1 MAEILILSRGIWK
14 VYVVVEKS
22 WIVFLSRF
30 DFQEGDLWQFVGHVK
45 KANSSC
51 MQMELGEFLDMI
63 FSWPPSTFLAV
74 QCLGPHFCLLL

>member
-1 MAEILILSRGIWK
+1 M
-14 VYVVVEKS
+14 YVVVEKS

-51 MQMELGEFLDMI
+51 MQMELSEFLDMI
-63 FSWPPSTFLAV
+63 FFLAAINFPRSSVSWSTLLSTFV
-74 QCLGPHFCLLL
+74 ILGGSGP

>member
-1 MAEILILSRGIWK
+1 M
-14 VYVVVEKS
+14 YVVVEKG

-51 MQMELGEFLDMI
+51 MQMELSEFLDMI
-63 FSWPPSTFLAV
+63 FSWPPINFPRSSVSWST
-74 QCLGPHFCLLL
+74 LLSTCVILDGSEP